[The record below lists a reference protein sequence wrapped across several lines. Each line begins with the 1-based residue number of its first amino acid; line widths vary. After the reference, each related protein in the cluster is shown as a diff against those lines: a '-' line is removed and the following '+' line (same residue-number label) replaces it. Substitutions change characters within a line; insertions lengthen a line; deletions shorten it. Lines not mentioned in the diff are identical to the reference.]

1 MKCVRLRLKF
11 LALGISSLVLASCGT
26 KGPRVSIC
34 VFSGAAPYT
43 FFCAD
48 PDGKTFDLPPEQ
60 ARKYIAMSPSDS
72 QAVKQYI
79 LKLESDLANCQSK

>member
-1 MKCVRLRLKF
+1 MKCVKLLS
-11 LALGISSLVLASCGT
+11 LLLLVGILSACGT
-26 KGPRVSIC
+26 HGPKVSIC
-34 VFSGAAPYT
+34 VFSGTAPYT

-48 PDGKTFDLPPEQ
+48 PNGKTFDLPPEQ
-60 ARKYIAMSPSDS
+60 ARKFIAMSPSDS

>member
-1 MKCVRLRLKF
+1 MKCAKLLS
-11 LALGISSLVLASCGT
+11 LSLLLGTASACGT
-26 KGPRVSIC
+26 HGPKVTIC
-34 VFSGAAPYT
+34 VFSGTAPFT

-60 ARKYIAMSPSDS
+60 ARKFIAMSPSDS

-79 LKLESDLANCQSK
+79 LKLESDLANCQSQ